1 MKGRKKMDFLT
12 QEQVQRLSD
21 AVATTHW
28 MRTHMWTLYY
38 PPSFTDEDVAR
49 EVSKLLNLQ
58 IENARYLVRLEREVY
73 KEVLS

>member
-1 MKGRKKMDFLT
+1 MDFLT
-12 QEQVQRLSD
+12 QEQMQRLSA
-21 AVATTHW
+21 AVTTTHW

-38 PPSFTDEDVAR
+38 PSSFTDEDVAR
-49 EVSKLLNLQ
+49 EVSRLLGLQ